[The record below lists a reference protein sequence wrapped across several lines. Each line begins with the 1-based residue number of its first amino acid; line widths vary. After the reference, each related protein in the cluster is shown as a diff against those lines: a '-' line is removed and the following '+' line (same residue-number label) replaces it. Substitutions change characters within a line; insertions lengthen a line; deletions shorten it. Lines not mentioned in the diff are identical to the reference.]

1 MSNAAHTGPLTTG
14 VGASPDLA
22 AIEKW
27 LGMGAGSST
36 GADAGVPAGR
46 VARTPVASSSWAE
59 LPPPPASL
67 QLDSTLEPALV
78 ALCDQT
84 FERLRA
90 SPQRLAAIAQVSLSG
105 IRIHKPLSKTF
116 SEVLRK
122 N

>member
-1 MSNAAHTGPLTTG
+1 MPNAAYAGPLATG

-36 GADAGVPAGR
+36 GADIDAPPGR
-46 VARTPVASSSWAE
+46 AARKPVASSSWGE
-59 LPPPPASL
+59 LLPPPASL

-105 IRIHKPLSKTF
+105 IRIYKPLSKTF

-122 N
+122 K